1 MKLPENIREWFREQ
15 GRIGAA
21 KRNANMSPERRRELA
36 RQAVQSRWAKAK
48 GQGKPKSKKRG
59 GK

>member
-1 MKLPENIREWFREQ
+1 MKLPKNVREWFREQ

-21 KRNANMSPERRRELA
+21 KRNANLSPERRRELA
-36 RQAVQSRWAKAK
+36 RQAVQSRWAKVKKQANAK
-48 GQGKPKSKKRG
+48 SSKRG